1 MGSFNIKYGVLEAF
15 RKVFRPLVKIL
26 LRNGIS
32 FSEFSETTQE
42 IFIEESIKDA
52 WARGGNCSVARI
64 AICTGIPRS
73 TVERIVGAWAE
84 DAEYGG
90 RNRSARITR
99 LLTGWSTDPRY
110 VGPYGWPMDVPYEP
124 RSDAEPQSF
133 VDLVTRYSGNTS
145 PQQMLTELLEGA
157 AIRQLGSGLFRLENR
172 AYIIPE
178 AQTNES
184 LNRFSMV
191 VSNVIR
197 TLDHNMQVESE
208 RDGLFERTAAAD
220 LGLGPRNLPTF
231 DAFLRETGP
240 GFLEELDAWMSS
252 HPPGADEERVG
263 TGVGVYMYVE
273 HEIDNLNPSEFGLR
287 NPNMDRLD
295 S

>member
-32 FSEFSETTQE
+32 FAEFSEATRD
-42 IFIEESIKDA
+42 IFIEEAIKDT

-64 AICTGIPRS
+64 AITTGLPRS
-73 TVERIVGAWAE
+73 IVARTVDAWAE

-124 RSDAEPQSF
+124 KSDEEPQSF

-145 PQQMLTELLEGA
+145 PQQMLSELLEGE
-157 AIRQLGSGLFRLENR
+157 AIRKLASGFYRLENR

-184 LNRFSMV
+184 LNRFSTV
-191 VSNVIR
+191 VCNVIR
-197 TLDHNMQVESE
+197 TLDHNMQVESDQ
-208 RDGLFERTAAAD
+208 DGMFERTATAD
-220 LGLGPRNLPTF
+220 LGLSPRLVPNL

-240 GFLEELDAWMSS
+240 VFLEELDAWMSA
-252 HPPGADEERVG
+252 HPPGADEARVG

-273 HEIDNLNPSEFGLR
+273 HEIDRLNPSDFGLR
-287 NPNMDRLD
+287 NPLADRL